1 MTHVT
6 YARRAA
12 VIGLAFAATVALSAC
27 SSAGSDSSGMTAGG
41 APNAMIGSAPDAIP
55 GVAKAIDTQLQP
67 QVVRNASLSL
77 TTDDV
82 SVGASTIKALIA
94 RLHGTVTSEDT
105 QMSNDTAQSTISG
118 QVPAASL
125 DSFVT
130 DAAKAGDV
138 RSVSTS
144 AFDVTSQTVDLDARI
159 ASLTSSIDR
168 LRQLM
173 SSAANVSDLLA
184 AEGQLASR
192 QADLDSLTS
201 QRSYLSQQVAM
212 SAVTVTITHPD
223 AVNDALPIAAAAV
236 AVLILMGMT
245 GVAVGFV
252 VSRRYRRRLRSSSPT
267 T

>member
-1 MTHVT
+1 MINGIHV
-6 YARRAA
+6 RRVA
-12 VIGLAFAATVALSAC
+12 VMGLALAITVALTSC
-27 SSAGSDSSGMTAGG
+27 SSAGSESSGMTAGD
-41 APNAMIGSAPDAIP
+41 APNSMVGSAPDAVP
-55 GVAKAIDTQLQP
+55 GVAKSVDTQLQP
-67 QVVRNASLSL
+67 QMVRSASLTL

-82 SVGASTIKALIA
+82 SAGVLSIKTLIA

-105 QMSNDTAQSTISG
+105 QMSNDAAQSTISG

-130 DAAKAGDV
+130 GAATAGDV
-138 RSVSTS
+138 RSISTS
-144 AFDVTSQTVDLDARI
+144 AYDVTSQAVDLDARI

-223 AVNDALPIAAAAV
+223 AVNEALPIAAAAA
-236 AVLILMGMT
+236 AVLILMGVT
-245 GVAVGFV
+245 GVVVGLV
-252 VSRRYRRRLRSSSPT
+252 LSRTYRRRLRSSSPT